1 MQDDTATQEMRSEEP
16 LAKPARL
23 SRRGSVILASVL
35 LHLMVILPFL
45 VHLPSRP
52 PAVPPEESVSVE
64 IVPPPEPEKP
74 EPAPEPPK
82 PEPPPPEPPPSEP
95 PAPEPPTPEPPPQA
109 PETQQEAPAPPVPTL
124 RPVFRFGE
132 QSSGPE
138 QSAEGNSADGE
149 KAAAEEAP
157 KPDAEPEK
165 AEPPEKQPEP
175 PAPEA
180 AAATPDPAEPAPR
193 ETAPEDAAPGD
204 ASPEDAT
211 KEAAPPV
218 LSAEADTTPDAV
230 PQITLPSKVAVP
242 QPRPAPPAARA
253 QPEPK
258 PVKRLYSTARTG
270 NDKATTAMGNIPRPE
285 RAGQLCA
292 SELQAQLLHGSPS
305 YLPELLPAYR
315 LPSGTD
321 VLNVPRGAFRAAGV
335 WYDISFLCTLNA
347 DATEVKAFSY
357 AVGARVP
364 RAEWRERGFPS
375 F

>member
-1 MQDDTATQEMRSEEP
+1 MQEMKSEEP

-23 SRRGSVILASVL
+23 SRRGSVIVASVL
-35 LHLMVILPFL
+35 LHLMVILPFFI
-45 VHLPSRP
+45 HLPSRP
-52 PAVPPEESVSVE
+52 PEVQPEESVSVE
-64 IVPPPEPEKP
+64 IVPPPEPQKP
-74 EPAPEPPK
+74 EPPPEPPQ
-82 PEPPPPEPPPSEP
+82 PEPPPPEPPAPEP
-95 PAPEPPTPEPPPQA
+95 PAPESPVPPPQA
-109 PETQQEAPAPPVPTL
+109 PEPQQQAAPPPVPTL

-157 KPDAEPEK
+157 KPEAQPETEPAPQPAER
-165 AEPPEKQPEP
+165 QPEP
-175 PAPEA
+175 PAPE
-180 AAATPDPAEPAPR
+180 
-193 ETAPEDAAPGD
+193 ETAPTEPEPTEQKSTEAASGET
-204 ASPEDAT
+204 AA
-211 KEAAPPV
+211 EAAPPV
-218 LSAEADTTPDAV
+218 LSAEAYTAPDEV

-242 QPRPAPPAARA
+242 QPRPEPPANRA

-270 NDKATTAMGNIPRPE
+270 NAKAATAMAGISRAE

-321 VLNVPRGAFRAAGV
+321 VLNVPRGAFRAEGV
-335 WYDISFLCTLNA
+335 WYNISFLCTLNA
-347 DATEVKAFSY
+347 DATEVEAFSY

>member
-1 MQDDTATQEMRSEEP
+1 MQEMKSEEP

-23 SRRGSVILASVL
+23 SRRGSVIVASVL
-35 LHLMVILPFL
+35 LHLMVILPFFI
-45 VHLPSRP
+45 HLPSRP
-52 PAVPPEESVSVE
+52 PEVQPEESVSVE
-64 IVPPPEPEKP
+64 IVPPPEPQKP
-74 EPAPEPPK
+74 EPPPEPPQ
-82 PEPPPPEPPPSEP
+82 PEPPPPEPPAPEP
-95 PAPEPPTPEPPPQA
+95 PAPEPPAPEPPPQA
-109 PETQQEAPAPPVPTL
+109 PEPQQQAAPPPVPTL

-157 KPDAEPEK
+157 KPEAQPETEPAPQPAEP
-165 AEPPEKQPEP
+165 QPEP
-175 PAPEA
+175 PAPE
-180 AAATPDPAEPAPR
+180 
-193 ETAPEDAAPGD
+193 ETAPTEPEPTEQKSTEAAPGET
-204 ASPEDAT
+204 AAEEPAA
-211 KEAAPPV
+211 EAAPPV
-218 LSAEADTTPDAV
+218 LSAEADAASEAV

-242 QPRPAPPAARA
+242 QPRPEPPANRA

-270 NDKATTAMGNIPRPE
+270 NAKAATAMAGIPRAE

-321 VLNVPRGAFRAAGV
+321 VLNVPRGAFRAEGV
-335 WYDISFLCTLNA
+335 WYNISFLCTLNA
-347 DATEVKAFSY
+347 DATEVEAFSY